1 MSEAP
6 REWIIRISFAAI
18 AVAAV
23 WIVFGEDLI
32 QLLK

>member
-1 MSEAP
+1 MSEP
-6 REWIIRISFAAI
+6 LREWIIRVSFAAI
-18 AVAAV
+18 ALAAV